1 MREHEGGRMMEG
13 CRKYVETVAPP
24 PRARRKGGVMWLLLI
39 VLLNMAPGFSKS
51 TVLGTYA
58 TAEECQSE
66 RNRIGFEMAAAYPNE
81 RDFVVV
87 CQLRPKDAL

>member
-1 MREHEGGRMMEG
+1 MKG
-13 CRKYVETVAPP
+13 CRKAAETVAPL
-24 PRARRKGGVMWLLLI
+24 PRARQKGGVMWLLLI
-39 VLLNMAPGFSKS
+39 VLLNVVPGFTKS

-81 RDFVVV
+81 RDFVIV
-87 CQLRPKDAL
+87 CQLRPKDNL

>member
-1 MREHEGGRMMEG
+1 MSRMMKG
-13 CRKYVETVAPP
+13 WRKYAEPVAPLL
-24 PRARRKGGVMWLLLI
+24 RARRKGGVMWLLLI
-39 VLLNMAPGFSKS
+39 VLLSVVPGFSKS

-81 RDFVVV
+81 RDFVIV
-87 CQLRPKDAL
+87 CQLRPKETL

>member
-1 MREHEGGRMMEG
+1 
-13 CRKYVETVAPP
+13 
-24 PRARRKGGVMWLLLI
+24 MWLLLI
-39 VLLNMAPGFSKS
+39 VLLNVVPGFSKG

-81 RDFVVV
+81 RDFVIV
-87 CQLRPKDAL
+87 CQLRPKDNL